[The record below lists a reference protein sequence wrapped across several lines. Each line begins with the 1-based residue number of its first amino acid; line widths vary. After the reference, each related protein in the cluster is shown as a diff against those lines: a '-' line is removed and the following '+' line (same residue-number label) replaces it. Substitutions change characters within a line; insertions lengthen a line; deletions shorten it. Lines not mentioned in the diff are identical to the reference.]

1 MSSNLCLKSNSE
13 VRVIPLKTATQTK
26 PASKDNE
33 FIRDLFQNYISAH
46 MHLFLT
52 KLELMQNDEVK
63 IYVHVHVLV
72 LKAYMS
78 KYTDFVDGQYHI

>member
-1 MSSNLCLKSNSE
+1 
-13 VRVIPLKTATQTK
+13 
-26 PASKDNE
+26 
-33 FIRDLFQNYISAH
+33 

-63 IYVHVHVLV
+63 IYVHVLV